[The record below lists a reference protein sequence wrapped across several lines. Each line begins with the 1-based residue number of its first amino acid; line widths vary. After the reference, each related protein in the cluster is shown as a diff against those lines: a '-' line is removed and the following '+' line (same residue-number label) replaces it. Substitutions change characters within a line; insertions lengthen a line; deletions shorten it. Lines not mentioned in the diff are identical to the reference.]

1 MRALIANKKILPIAM
16 ILLVFL
22 IGGCAETTYIYQN
35 GSTYNDYEVATNYRI
50 SSASSK
56 PKRQTSKAP
65 NWRKYN
71 HQNKY
76 KRYN

>member
-1 MRALIANKKILPIAM
+1 MGKLVEKMKVLPIAM
-16 ILLVFL
+16 ILMVFL

-50 SSASSK
+50 RSATTK
-56 PKRQTSKAP
+56 HKIQNSKAP

-71 HQNKY
+71 NKNKY

>member
-1 MRALIANKKILPIAM
+1 MRVLKNIYRVLPIAM